1 MKLKWEKLKY
11 YAKRYLVAEIVG
23 TICAIVASAV
33 AFWLTGNKLVASVA
47 GTWGENLGFYSSIL
61 VRDIGHP
68 GRHSL
73 RSLGIHLSNLF
84 LEFGPSELLDSF
96 VIRPA
101 SMYFFATV
109 IENLALAI
117 FVGKIAADVLF
128 YSVTI
133 TAVELRKRWRG

>member
-1 MKLKWEKLKY
+1 MPLKWSKLKY

-23 TICAIVASAV
+23 TVCAIAASGL

-47 GTWGENLGFYSSIL
+47 GTWGENLGFYFAIL

-68 GRHSL
+68 KRHSL
-73 RSLGIHLSNLF
+73 RSLGVHLSNLF
-84 LEFGPSELLDSF
+84 LEFGPAELLDSF

-109 IENLALAI
+109 FENLALAI
-117 FVGKIAADVLF
+117 FVGKIVADILF

-133 TAVELRKRWRG
+133 TIVEARKKWWR